1 MERFSRTALL
11 LGEAAMEKLKNA
23 HVAIFGIGGVGGYV
37 CEALARSGVGSFT
50 LVDSD
55 RVALSNINRQIIAT
69 EKNIGRYKTEAMK
82 ERILDINPE
91 AEVETAEVFYLPEI
105 ADIFDFSKF
114 SYVADAVD
122 TVTAKL
128 LIIERANAAGVP
140 VISAMGAGNRLD
152 PTKITVSDIY
162 DTAEDPLARVMRR
175 ECRKRG
181 IERLKVVCSAEKALE
196 PLEKIMNG
204 EKQVPG
210 SVAFVPS
217 VAGLVLASEII
228 KDIINGD

>member
-1 MERFSRTALL
+1 
-11 LGEAAMEKLKNA
+11 
-23 HVAIFGIGGVGGYV
+23 
-37 CEALARSGVGSFT
+37 
-50 LVDSD
+50 
-55 RVALSNINRQIIAT
+55 
-69 EKNIGRYKTEAMK
+69 MK
-82 ERILDINPE
+82 ERILDIDPE
-91 AEVETAEVFYLPEI
+91 AEVETAEVFYLPET
-105 ADIFDFSKF
+105 ADMFDFSRF

-128 LIIERANAAGVP
+128 LIIERANAAGIP
-140 VISAMGAGNRLD
+140 VISSMGAGNRLD

-181 IERLKVVCSAEKALE
+181 IERLKVVCSSEKALE
-196 PLEKIMNG
+196 PREKIMNG

-210 SVAFVPS
+210 SIAFVPS

-228 KDIINGD
+228 KDIINGN